1 MECDIVSRESGLAH
15 ERCAALVNLAARLR
29 QLKGQDL
36 EEGVS
41 TRLLVYCAT
50 LIAAGMPILEAT
62 RAALVE
68 PLTDDLDVQEGLME
82 AINATFG

>member
-1 MECDIVSRESGLAH
+1 M
-15 ERCAALVNLAARLR
+15 NLAARLR
-29 QLKGQDL
+29 ELKGQDL

-50 LIAAGMPILEAT
+50 LINAGMPILEAT
-62 RAALVE
+62 RATLVE
-68 PLTDDLDVQEGLME
+68 PLSDDLDVQEGLME